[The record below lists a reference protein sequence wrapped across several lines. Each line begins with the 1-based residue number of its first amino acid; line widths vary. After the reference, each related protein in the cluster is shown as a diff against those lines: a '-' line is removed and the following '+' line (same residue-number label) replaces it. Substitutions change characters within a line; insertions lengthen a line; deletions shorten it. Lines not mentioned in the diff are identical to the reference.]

1 MLAAFAD
8 VRSNECP
15 LCSTVK
21 SFSVRNGD
29 ACGDHPDSAGEV
41 SDCARKAMRGATPP
55 FVPQISDCSSLLC
68 IYNEGEALVCD
79 QRLCYVTIEAPI
91 EVRSITTAAHP
102 RLELC
107 PAHRSFVAGAFWT
120 DSNGFDGAFTAFCH
134 AHLSAAKCANRKPVG
149 AMRQL
154 QAA

>member
-107 PAHRSFVAGAFWT
+107 PAHRSFVAELFGQ
-120 DSNGFDGAFTAFCH
+120 TAT
-134 AHLSAAKCANRKPVG
+134 ASMELSPLFATHTCLLLNAPIG
-149 AMRQL
+149 SL
-154 QAA
+154 